1 MKNPSLRFLLVF
13 VLLIV
18 LGLAGFQWFRVSA
31 TKGFPEPLPVMAFM
45 ERPLQFT
52 GNRYHLDASVD
63 NVLATKEGVGR
74 IVLVLADTDETALPV
89 FLPYDLPGNVEFQ
102 QNYRFNLAVEGGGL
116 LYVQSMRKN

>member
-1 MKNPSLRFLLVF
+1 
-13 VLLIV
+13 
-18 LGLAGFQWFRVSA
+18 
-31 TKGFPEPLPVMAFM
+31 MAFM